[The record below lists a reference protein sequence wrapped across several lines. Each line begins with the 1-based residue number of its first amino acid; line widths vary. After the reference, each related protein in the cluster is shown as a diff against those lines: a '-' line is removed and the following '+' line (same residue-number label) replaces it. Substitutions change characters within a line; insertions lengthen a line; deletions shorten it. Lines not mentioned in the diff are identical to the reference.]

1 MSHPICPTD
10 HLFFFCPEVIR
21 ERERTLHREGRGPET
36 MIGRESRTM
45 VLCGTLA
52 RYSQMAESINSAC
65 GDSSR
70 GDSRGESGC
79 PSPLLTPTQPN
90 FALPGAGA
98 KTPPKHEV
106 DEGVR
111 ERLVLQ
117 FQKLNELCAGKLDSL
132 SYNEAKTHPQTH
144 PQTHPSHMSHPMLPI
159 SHPPFPYVTPHATP
173 HAFQSLTGC
182 FRIVSSSTSLFF

>member
-1 MSHPICPTD
+1 
-10 HLFFFCPEVIR
+10 
-21 ERERTLHREGRGPET
+21 
-36 MIGRESRTM
+36 M

-52 RYSQMAESINSAC
+52 RYSQMAESINSGC

-70 GDSRGESGC
+70 GDSRGASGC

-98 KTPPKHEV
+98 KTPPKHEQ

-132 SYNEAKTHPQTH
+132 SYDEAKTP
-144 PQTHPSHMSHPMLPI
+144 PPNPPPNAPPNPPPN
-159 SHPPFPYVTPHATP
+159 PPFAYVTPHASNLSPTLPICHTP
-173 HAFQSLTGC
+173 CHTPC
-182 FRIVSSSTSLFF
+182 FPISHRVLSHRLFISTSLFFEIFPHISSPHLSPDAT